1 MSRRTLLCA
10 ALALALGAGCTRI
23 ASGNLV
29 QAFRAPRKLAHRI
42 EEPYRPQAR
51 LAVLWIGHATVLLQM
66 DDKLILTD
74 PVFTETVGQ
83 VSRRLVEPG
92 LDPANLPPVD
102 AVLVSHMHFD
112 HLSVKSLEMIED
124 RVRHLYVPRG
134 GLVYIPGALHF
145 PATALGWWEA
155 RDEGGL
161 RVTAVPVR
169 HTGFRYGV
177 DDAWMTEAFTGYVIE
192 YHGMTVYFGGDTAY
206 AKEEFVATRRRFPG
220 IDLALMPIAP
230 IEPRDYMEPK
240 HVDAAEA
247 LTAMLDLGATRMMP
261 IHYDTFINSN
271 DRPGDA
277 LRVLHSAM
285 RAQKIGEDRV
295 VIVGFGEQRVLVGRG
310 GGGD

>member
-1 MSRRTLLCA
+1 MRRALLA
-10 ALALALGAGCTRI
+10 ALLALAGAVGCTRI

-29 QAFRAPRKLAHRI
+29 QAFHAPRKLAHRI
-42 EEPYRPQAR
+42 DKPFRPEAR
-51 LAVLWIGHATVLLQM
+51 LSVLWIGHASTLLQL

-112 HLSVKSLEMIED
+112 HLSVGSLEMIED

-134 GLVYIPGALHF
+134 GLVYLPGALDF
-145 PATALGWWEA
+145 PASELGWWQTRE
-155 RDEGGL
+155 EGGL

-169 HTGFRYGV
+169 HTGFRYGA
-177 DDAWMTEAFTGYVIE
+177 DISWMTAAFTGYVIE
-192 YHGMTVYFGGDTAY
+192 YHGLTVYFGGDTAY
-206 AKEEFVATRRRFPG
+206 AKEEFAATRRRFPH
-220 IDLALMPIAP
+220 IDLALLAIAP
-230 IEPRDYMEPK
+230 IEPRAYMEPK
-240 HVDAAEA
+240 HVDPAEA
-247 LTAMLDLGATRMMP
+247 LQQMLDLGAARMMP
-261 IHYDTFINSN
+261 MHYDTFINSN

-285 RAQKIGEDRV
+285 RAQGIGEDRV
-295 VIVGFGEQRVLVGRG
+295 VIVGFGEQRVLLRRG
-310 GGGD
+310 E